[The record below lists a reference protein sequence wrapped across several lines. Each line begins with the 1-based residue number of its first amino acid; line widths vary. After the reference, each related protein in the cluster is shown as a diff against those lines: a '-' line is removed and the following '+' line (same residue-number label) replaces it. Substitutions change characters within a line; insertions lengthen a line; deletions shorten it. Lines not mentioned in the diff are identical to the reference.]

1 MPTTLMTPVDRGAP
15 GDAYGICLMEQI
27 APRLKAAVPYI
38 KPVGC
43 EDREELLQDGLC
55 MAAHLLD
62 ANERNGKKVPASS
75 VAYYTILHLKS
86 GRRSHS
92 AARTDVMG
100 SGTQLDGK
108 TAVISIETEVG
119 FDPETMEAIRLG
131 EFLSC
136 SQDDPSTRACRNID
150 WDEFIDSHDYR
161 YGVLLKDMA
170 EGKDVLSRSK
180 EWGQKYYQ
188 VRILKEGMEADLREY
203 MGSSAVDDSMRR
215 PQWVGDLH
223 AERERAACRVH

>member
-1 MPTTLMTPVDRGAP
+1 MSPEAGV
-15 GDAYGICLMEQI
+15 CLMEQI

-43 EDREELLQDGLC
+43 EDKEELYQDGLC
-55 MAAHLLD
+55 MAAHLLEN
-62 ANERNGKKVPASS
+62 NERQGKQVPASS

-108 TAVISIETEVG
+108 TALLSVETEVG
-119 FDPETMEAIRLG
+119 FDPETMEPIRLG

-150 WDEFIDSHDYR
+150 WDAFIDSHDYR

-180 EWGQKYYQ
+180 EWGTKYSQ
-188 VRILKEGMEADLREY
+188 VRVLKEKMEAELREH
-203 MGSSAVDDSMRR
+203 MGESAMADCMGVPR
-215 PQWVGDLH
+215 WKAGLH
-223 AERERAACRVH
+223 AERERSACKMH

>member
-1 MPTTLMTPVDRGAP
+1 MSPEAGTVL
-15 GDAYGICLMEQI
+15 LEEI
-27 APRLKAAVPYI
+27 APRLKGAVHHI

-43 EDREELLQDGLC
+43 EDVEELFQDGLC
-55 MAAHLLD
+55 MAAHLLE
-62 ANERNGKKVPASS
+62 ANARNRKQVPPSS

-108 TAVISIETEVG
+108 TAVLSVETEVG
-119 FDPETMEAIRLG
+119 YDPETMEAIRLG

-136 SQDDPSTRACRNID
+136 PHDDPSTKACRNLD
-150 WDEFIDSHDYR
+150 WDEFIDTHDYR

-170 EGKDVLSRSK
+170 EGKDVLSRSR
-180 EWGQKYYQ
+180 EWGTKYSQ
-188 VRILKEGMEADLREY
+188 VRVLKEKMEAELREH
-203 MGSSAVDDSMRR
+203 MGPDAVTDAVRR
-215 PQWVGDLH
+215 PVWFGDLH

>member
-1 MPTTLMTPVDRGAP
+1 MSPESGVV
-15 GDAYGICLMEQI
+15 LMEQI
-27 APRLKAAVPYI
+27 APRLKAAVRYI
-38 KPVGC
+38 KPVGS
-43 EDREELLQDGLC
+43 EDPEELLQDGLC

-75 VAYYTILHLKS
+75 VAFYTVLHLKS
-86 GRRSHS
+86 GRRSYS

-108 TAVISIETEVG
+108 TAVLSMETEIG

-131 EFLSC
+131 EFLAC

-150 WDEFIDSHDYR
+150 WDEFINSHDFR
-161 YGVLLKDMA
+161 YGVLLSDMS

-180 EWGQKYYQ
+180 EWGQKYSQ
-188 VRILKEGMEADLREY
+188 VRVLKEKMENDLREF
-203 MGSSAVDDSMRR
+203 MGPSAVEDSMRR
-215 PQWVGDLH
+215 PVWVGDLH
-223 AERERAACRVH
+223 AERERSACRVH

>member
-1 MPTTLMTPVDRGAP
+1 MSPQAGAV
-15 GDAYGICLMEQI
+15 LLEQI
-27 APRLKAAVPYI
+27 APRLKSAVPYI

-43 EDREELLQDGLC
+43 EDKEELYADGLC
-55 MAAHLLD
+55 MAARLLE
-62 ANERNGKKVPASS
+62 ANERNGKQVPASS

-92 AARTDVMG
+92 ANRTDVFS

-108 TAVISIETEVG
+108 TAMLSIETEVG
-119 FDPETMEAIRLG
+119 FDPETIEPIRLG

-136 SQDDPSTRACRNID
+136 SQDDPAMKAGRNLD
-150 WDEFIDSHDYR
+150 WGEFIDSHDYR

-180 EWGQKYYQ
+180 EWGEKYSQ
-188 VRILKEGMEADLREY
+188 VRVLKEKMEVDLREH
-203 MGSSAVDDSMRR
+203 MGPDALANSMRR
-215 PQWVGDLH
+215 PLWFSDLH
-223 AERERAACRVH
+223 AERERSACRVH

>member
-1 MPTTLMTPVDRGAP
+1 MSPEA
-15 GDAYGICLMEQI
+15 GICLMEQV

-38 KPVGC
+38 KAVGC
-43 EDREELLQDGLC
+43 EDREELYQDGLC
-55 MAAHLLD
+55 MAAHLLEN
-62 ANERNGKKVPASS
+62 NERNGKQVPASS

-108 TAVISIETEVG
+108 TALLSVETEVG
-119 FDPETMEAIRLG
+119 YDPETMEAIRLG
-131 EFLSC
+131 EFLAC

-170 EGKDVLSRSK
+170 EGRDVLSRSRQ
-180 EWGQKYYQ
+180 WGQKYSQ
-188 VRILKEGMEADLREY
+188 VRVLKEKMESELREY
-203 MGSSAVDDSMRR
+203 MGAEAVADAMRK
-215 PQWVGDLH
+215 PVWFGDLH